1 MRYDPS
7 ANPPLSGERDSLDRR
22 AKIASSK
29 RAASSHWQSVGT
41 SPPERGRWWEGVVST
56 AANLWVGGGD
66 PSPNPPLSGE
76 GDSLVRRA
84 KIASRKRAVR
94 SHWQSVGTP
103 PPERGRWEGVE
114 QPIA

>member
-7 ANPPLSGERDSLDRR
+7 PSPPLSGEGDLLDRR
-22 AKIASSK
+22 AKIASWE

-41 SPPERGRWWEGVVST
+41 SPPERGRWEGVVST

-76 GDSLVRRA
+76 GDPLVRRA
-84 KIASRKRAVR
+84 RIASRERAAR
-94 SHWQSVGTP
+94 SHWQSV
-103 PPERGRWEGVE
+103 
-114 QPIA
+114 